1 MIGIYD
7 EPVAVPIID
16 LLDSNMMS
24 QYISAAREQYN
35 QAVQEQKDFAKEFG
49 ELYGPNAN
57 INKQFYDDTR
67 GAVNKGL
74 DYLYQNGIDPIRSA
88 EGRAYIAKIIRERP
102 YAEIANLKAQ
112 NESMKT
118 YQKYRAEAMRN
129 GTYDPDFEK
138 FVLGGKTLESWDPS
152 TDGMW
157 TREAPSKYS
166 SLKDWTSNLFDNMQL
181 EYDDEATKKAGGMY
195 QVYSKSPKKM
205 QQILDSNIKDM
216 SKSELG
222 RYYLNMYGGD
232 IEALKADIIDRNRE
246 YTQVDIRP
254 DQVKLHL
261 NDQQFQANEAAKQ
274 RAFQREMAKQQHE
287 WDMQELEQKN
297 ANEIAKQ
304 QAKGNNKENY
314 NLVADVM
321 TQASSTLQNYFAT
334 NTFGE
339 KNYGSNLGY
348 LSRAQGKAF
357 SNKNFNINNVSFDL
371 PRGGYSAWTG
381 VNKNKLSAN
390 YGYRYSPNEVKGKI
404 LTEGELRT
412 KASSVTTGKTIYKTY
427 TDKLYK
433 NNRILGVTP
442 DETSRNGIAIV
453 GRDGR
458 MHVYQKVTVYT
469 TDGTYRDSS
478 GNKYKFI
485 NGKWKNITTDEN
497 VKDDD
502 EGKALIKSLK
512 KQQGQYTAYQE
523 LPAGDVSFTKKGYTT
538 QKSKNGKTT
547 KKVLD
552 RGNMIPGTEWYDN
565 GGNVTIGD
573 YDTSTH
579 SSKWTNINKTYN
591 QYYK

>member
-1 MIGIYD
+1 MYD

-57 INKQFYDDTR
+57 VNKEFYDITK
-67 GAVNKGL
+67 GAVNRGL
-74 DYLYQNGIDPIRSA
+74 DYLYQNGIDPLRSA

-166 SLKDWTSNLFDNMQL
+166 SLKDWTSNMFDNMQL
-181 EYDDEATKKAGGMY
+181 EYDPELTKQAGGMY
-195 QVYSKSPKKM
+195 EVYSKSPKKM
-205 QQILDSNIKDM
+205 QQILDANIKDM
-216 SKSELG
+216 TKSDLG
-222 RYYLNMYGGD
+222 KYYLNMYGGD
-232 IEALKADIIDRNRE
+232 IEALKADIINRNRE
-246 YTQVDIRP
+246 YTQIDRRP

-261 NDQQFQANEAAKQ
+261 NDQQFQSNEAAKQ

-287 WDMQELEQKN
+287 WDMEELEQKN

-304 QAKGNNKENY
+304 AAKGNDKQNY

-321 TQASSTLQNYFAT
+321 SQASSTLQNYFAT

-357 SNKNFNINNVSFDL
+357 SNKSFNINNVSFDL

-404 LTEGELRT
+404 LTEDELRT
-412 KASSVTTGKTIYKTY
+412 KASSFTTGKTIYNTY

-433 NNRILGVTP
+433 NSRILGVTP

-469 TDGTYRDSS
+469 TDGTSRDSS

-485 NGKWKNITTDEN
+485 DGKWKNITTNNKLGTSDE
-497 VKDDD
+497 D
-502 EGKALIKSLK
+502 KALIKSLK
-512 KQQGQYTAYQE
+512 KQQGHYTAYQE
-523 LPAGDVSFTKKGYTT
+523 LPAGDVSFTKKSYTK
-538 QKSKNGKTT
+538 QKGENGKAT

-552 RGNMIPGTEWYDN
+552 KGKMIPGTEWYDN

>member
-1 MIGIYD
+1 MYD

-35 QAVQEQKDFAKEFG
+35 QAIQDQKEFAKEFG

-57 INKQFYDDTR
+57 INKQFYEQTR

-152 TDGMW
+152 TDGIW

-304 QAKGNNKENY
+304 AAKGNNKENY

-433 NNRILGVTP
+433 NSRILGVTP

-565 GGNVTIGD
+565 GGNVTIND
-573 YDTSTH
+573 YDASTH

>member
-1 MIGIYD
+1 MYD

-35 QAVQEQKDFAKEFG
+35 QAIQDQKEFAKEFG
-49 ELYGPNAN
+49 ELYGPNVN
-57 INKQFYDDTR
+57 INKQFYDITR
-67 GAVNKGL
+67 GAVNRGL
-74 DYLYQNGIDPIRSA
+74 DYLYQNGIDPLRSA

-222 RYYLNMYGGD
+222 RYYINMYGGD

-433 NNRILGVTP
+433 NSRILGVTP

-565 GGNVTIGD
+565 GGNVTIND
-573 YDTSTH
+573 YDASTH

>member
-1 MIGIYD
+1 MYD

-16 LLDSNMMS
+16 LLDSSMMS

-35 QAVQEQKDFAKEFG
+35 QAVQDQKEFAKEFG

-57 INKQFYDDTR
+57 INKQFYDITK

-74 DYLYQNGIDPIRSA
+74 DYLYQNGIDPLRSA

-112 NESMKT
+112 NEAMKT
-118 YQKYRAEAMRN
+118 YQRYRAEAMRN

-138 FVLGGKTLESWDPS
+138 FALGGKTLESWDPS

-181 EYDDEATKKAGGMY
+181 EYDPELTKQAGGLY

-205 QQILDSNIKDM
+205 QQILDANIKDM
-216 SKSELG
+216 TKSDLG
-222 RYYLNMYGGD
+222 KYYLNMYGGD
-232 IEALKADIIDRNRE
+232 IEALKADIINRNRE
-246 YTQVDIRP
+246 YTQVDRRA
-254 DQVKLHL
+254 DQVKVHL
-261 NDQQFQANEAAKQ
+261 NDQAFQAAEAAKQ
-274 RAFQREMAKQQHE
+274 RAFQRELAKQQHE
-287 WDMQELEQKN
+287 WDMEELEQKGK
-297 ANEIAKQ
+297 NEVAKESAKQ
-304 QAKGNNKENY
+304 NKESY

-339 KNYGSNLGY
+339 KNYGNNLGY

-357 SNKNFNINNVSFDL
+357 SNKGFNLNNVSFDL

-381 VNKNKLSAN
+381 VQKNKLN
-390 YGYRYSPNEVKGKI
+390 PTFGYAYNANEVKGKI

-412 KASSVTTGKTIYKTY
+412 KASSVTTGKTIYRTY

-433 NNRILGVTP
+433 KNNILGVTP
-442 DETSRNGIAIV
+442 DESSRNGIAII

-469 TDGTYRDSS
+469 TDGTSRDSS
-478 GNKYKFI
+478 GNKYKFVD
-485 NGKWKNITTDEN
+485 GKWKNITTGKDLSDTDE
-497 VKDDD
+497 D
-502 EGKALIKSLK
+502 KALIKSLK
-512 KQQGQYTAYQE
+512 RQRGHYSAYQE
-523 LPAGDVSFTKKGYTT
+523 LPAGDVSFTKKSYTT
-538 QKSKNGKTT
+538 QKNKNGKTT
-547 KKVLD
+547 KKVID
-552 RGNMIPGTEWYDN
+552 RGKVIPGTEWYNN
-565 GGNVTIGD
+565 GGNVSIDG

>member
-1 MIGIYD
+1 MYD

-35 QAVQEQKDFAKEFG
+35 QAVQDQKEFAKEFG

-57 INKQFYDDTR
+57 INKQFYEQTR

-74 DYLYQNGIDPIRSA
+74 DYLYQNGIDPLRSA

-118 YQKYRAEAMRN
+118 YQRYRAEAMRN

-138 FVLGGKTLESWDPS
+138 FVLGGKTLETWDPS
-152 TDGMW
+152 TDGIW

-357 SNKNFNINNVSFDL
+357 SNKSFNINNVSFDL

-547 KKVLD
+547 KKILD

-565 GGNVTIGD
+565 GGNVTIND
-573 YDTSTH
+573 YDASTH

>member
-118 YQKYRAEAMRN
+118 YQRYRAEAMRN

-157 TREAPSKYS
+157 TKEAPSKYS

-433 NNRILGVTP
+433 NSRILGVTP

-565 GGNVTIGD
+565 GGNVTIND
-573 YDTSTH
+573 YDASTH

>member
-1 MIGIYD
+1 MYD

-16 LLDSNMMS
+16 LLDSSMMS

-35 QAVQEQKDFAKEFG
+35 QAVQDQKEFAKEFG

-57 INKQFYDDTR
+57 VNKEFYDITR

-74 DYLYQNGIDPIRSA
+74 DYLYQNGIDPVRSA

-138 FVLGGKTLESWDPS
+138 FALGGKTLETWDPS

-181 EYDDEATKKAGGMY
+181 EYDPELTKQAGGLY

-205 QQILDSNIKDM
+205 QQILDANIKDM
-216 SKSELG
+216 TKSDLG

-232 IEALKADIIDRNRE
+232 INALKADIINRNRE
-246 YTQVDIRP
+246 YTQVDRRA
-254 DQVKLHL
+254 DQVKVHL
-261 NDQQFQANEAAKQ
+261 NDQQFQANEADKQ
-274 RAFQREMAKQQHE
+274 RAFQR
-287 WDMQELEQKN
+287 DM
-297 ANEIAKQ
+297 
-304 QAKGNNKENY
+304 AKGNGEGSKDGY

-321 TQASSTLQNYFAT
+321 SQASSTLQNYFST
-334 NTFGE
+334 HTFGE
-339 KNYGSNLGY
+339 KNYGNNLGY

-357 SNKNFNINNVSFDL
+357 SNKGFNLNDVSFDL

-381 VNKNKLSAN
+381 VQKNKLNPSF
-390 YGYRYSPNEVKGKI
+390 GYAYNANEVKGKI
-404 LTEGELRT
+404 LTEGELRI
-412 KASSVTTGKTIYKTY
+412 KASSIKTGKNVYRTY

-433 NNRILGVTP
+433 KNNILGVTP
-442 DETSRNGIAIV
+442 DESSRNGIAIV

-458 MHVYQKVTVYT
+458 MHLYQKVTVYT
-469 TDGTYRDSS
+469 TDGTSRDSS
-478 GNKYKFI
+478 GK
-485 NGKWKNITTDEN
+485 
-497 VKDDD
+497 
-502 EGKALIKSLK
+502 K
-512 KQQGQYTAYQE
+512 KQRGRYSAYQE
-523 LPAGDVSFTKKGYTT
+523 LPAGDVSFTKKSYTT
-538 QKSKNGKTT
+538 QKNENGKTT
-547 KKVLD
+547 KKVVN
-552 RGNMIPGTEWYDN
+552 RGNVIPGTEWYDN
-565 GGNVTIGD
+565 GGNVTIGS

-579 SSKWTNINKTYN
+579 SSKWTNINKVYN

>member
-1 MIGIYD
+1 MYD

-35 QAVQEQKDFAKEFG
+35 QAIQDQKEFAKEFG

-57 INKQFYDDTR
+57 VNKQFYDITR

-152 TDGMW
+152 TDGIW

-304 QAKGNNKENY
+304 AAKGNNKENY

-433 NNRILGVTP
+433 NSRILGVTP

-565 GGNVTIGD
+565 GGNVTIND
-573 YDTSTH
+573 YDASTH

>member
-35 QAVQEQKDFAKEFG
+35 QAVQDQKEFAKEFG

-57 INKQFYDDTR
+57 INKQFYEQTR

-157 TREAPSKYS
+157 TKEAPSKYS

-433 NNRILGVTP
+433 NSRILGVTP

-565 GGNVTIGD
+565 GGNVTIND
-573 YDTSTH
+573 YDASTH

>member
-1 MIGIYD
+1 MYD

-35 QAVQEQKDFAKEFG
+35 QAVQDQKEFAKEFG

-57 INKQFYDDTR
+57 INKQFYEQTR

-74 DYLYQNGIDPIRSA
+74 DYLYQNGIDPLRSA

-118 YQKYRAEAMRN
+118 YQRYRAEAMRN

-157 TREAPSKYS
+157 TKEAPSKYS

-433 NNRILGVTP
+433 NSRILGVTP

-565 GGNVTIGD
+565 GGNVTIND
-573 YDTSTH
+573 YDASTH

>member
-1 MIGIYD
+1 MYD
-7 EPVAVPIID
+7 EPVAVPILDI
-16 LLDSNMMS
+16 LDSGMMS

-35 QAVQEQKDFAKEFG
+35 QALQEQKDFAKEFG
-49 ELYGPNAN
+49 ELYGPNSN
-57 INKQFYDDTR
+57 INKQFYDATR

-74 DYLYQNGIDPIRSA
+74 DYLYQNGIDPLRSA

-112 NESMKT
+112 NEAMKT
-118 YQKYRAEAMRN
+118 YQRYRAEAMRN

-138 FVLGGKTLESWDPS
+138 FALGGKTLESWDPS

-181 EYDDEATKKAGGMY
+181 EYDPELTKQAGGMY

-205 QQILDSNIKDM
+205 QQILDANIKDM
-216 SKSELG
+216 VKSDLG
-222 RYYLNMYGGD
+222 RYYLDMYGGNID
-232 IEALKADIIDRNRE
+232 ALKADIINRNRE
-246 YTQVDIRP
+246 YTQIDKRP
-254 DQVKLHL
+254 DQVQIHL

-274 RAFQREMAKQQHE
+274 RAFQRELAKQQHE
-287 WDMQELEQKN
+287 WDMEELEQKGK
-297 ANEIAKQ
+297 NEVAKENAKQ
-304 QAKGNNKENY
+304 NKGSY

-339 KNYGSNLGY
+339 KNYGNNLGY
-348 LSRAQGKAF
+348 LSRAQGRAF
-357 SNKNFNINNVSFDL
+357 SNKKFNINNVSFDL

-381 VNKNKLSAN
+381 VQKNKLN
-390 YGYRYSPNEVKGKI
+390 PTFGYAYNANEVKGKI
-404 LTEGELRT
+404 LTEDELRT
-412 KASSVTTGKTIYKTY
+412 KASSVVTGKTVYRTY

-433 NNRILGVTP
+433 KNNILGVTP
-442 DETSRNGIAIV
+442 DESSRNGIAIV

-458 MHVYQKVTVYT
+458 MHIYQKVTVYT
-469 TDGTYRDSS
+469 TDGTSRDSS
-478 GNKYKFI
+478 GNKYKFV
-485 NGKWKNITTDEN
+485 NGEWVNLTTGKSVKNNT
-497 VKDDD
+497 D

-512 KQQGQYTAYQE
+512 KQRGQYSAYQE
-523 LPAGDVSFTKKGYTT
+523 LPAGDVSFTKKSYTT
-538 QKSKNGKTT
+538 QKNKNGKTT
-547 KKVLD
+547 KKVVD
-552 RGNMIPGTEWYDN
+552 RGNIIPGTEWYDN

-573 YDTSTH
+573 YDASIH
-579 SSKWTNINKTYN
+579 SSKWTNINKSYN

>member
-1 MIGIYD
+1 MIGMYD

-35 QAVQEQKDFAKEFG
+35 QAVQDQKEFAKEFG

-57 INKQFYDDTR
+57 INKQFYDQTR

-74 DYLYQNGIDPIRSA
+74 DYLYQNGIDPLRSA

-152 TDGMW
+152 TDGIW

-181 EYDDEATKKAGGMY
+181 EYDPELTKQAGGMY

-205 QQILDSNIKDM
+205 QQILDANIKDM
-216 SKSELG
+216 TKSDLG
-222 RYYLNMYGGD
+222 KYYLDMYGGD
-232 IEALKADIIDRNRE
+232 IDALKNDIINRNRE
-246 YTQVDIRP
+246 YTQVDRRP
-254 DQVKLHL
+254 DQVKIHL
-261 NDQQFQANEAAKQ
+261 NDQQFQANEAAKN
-274 RAFQREMAKQQHE
+274 RAFQREQANQEHNWRME
-287 WDMQELEQKN
+287 ELE
-297 ANEIAKQ
+297 AKLQ
-304 QAKGNNKENY
+304 NDLAKESAKSEGKSNY
-314 NLVADVM
+314 NLVGDVM

-339 KNYGSNLGY
+339 KNYGNNLGY
-348 LSRAQGKAF
+348 LVRAQGRAF
-357 SNKNFNINNVSFDL
+357 SSKNFNINDVSFDL

-381 VNKNKLSAN
+381 VNKNKLNAN
-390 YGYRYSPNEVKGKI
+390 YGYNYNANEVKGKI
-404 LTEGELRT
+404 LTEGELRI
-412 KASSVTTGKTIYKTY
+412 KASSGITGRTKNKTY

-433 NNRILGVTP
+433 GGNVLGVTP
-442 DETSRNGIAIV
+442 DESSRNGISIV
-453 GRDGR
+453 GADGR

-469 TDGTYRDSS
+469 TDGTSRDSS
-478 GNKYKFI
+478 GNKYKFVD
-485 NGKWKNITTDEN
+485 GKWKNITTNKELTNSDE
-497 VKDDD
+497 D
-502 EGKALIKSLK
+502 KALIKSLK
-512 KQQGQYTAYQE
+512 KQQSHYTAYQE
-523 LPAGDVSFTKKGYTT
+523 LPAGDVSFTKKSYTY
-538 QKSKNGKTT
+538 KKDKNGN
-547 KKVLD
+547 KVKYVKD
-552 RGNMIPGTEWYDN
+552 KGKVIPGTEWYDN
-565 GGNVTIGD
+565 GGSVTIND
-573 YDTSTH
+573 YDASKH

>member
-1 MIGIYD
+1 MYD

-16 LLDSNMMS
+16 LLDSSMMS

-35 QAVQEQKDFAKEFG
+35 QALQEQKEFAKEFG

-57 INKQFYDDTR
+57 LNKEFYDITR

-74 DYLYQNGIDPIRSA
+74 DYLYQNGIDPLRSA
-88 EGRAYIAKIIRERP
+88 EGRAYIQKIIRERP

-112 NESMKT
+112 NEAMKT
-118 YQKYRAEAMRN
+118 YQRYRAEAMRN

-138 FVLGGKTLESWDPS
+138 FSLGGKTLETWDPS

-181 EYDDEATKKAGGMY
+181 EYDPELTKQAGGLY

-205 QQILDSNIKDM
+205 QQILDANINDM
-216 SKSELG
+216 TKSDLG

-232 IEALKADIIDRNRE
+232 IDALKADIINRNRE
-246 YTQVDIRP
+246 YTQVDMRP
-254 DQVKLHL
+254 DQVKVHL
-261 NDQQFQANEAAKQ
+261 NDQNFQANEAAKQ

-287 WDMQELEQKN
+287 WDMEELAQKN

-304 QAKGNNKENY
+304 AAKGNGKSSKQDY

-321 TQASSTLQNYFAT
+321 TQASSTLQNYG
-334 NTFGE
+334 N
-339 KNYGSNLGY
+339 NLGY

-357 SNKNFNINNVSFDL
+357 SNKGFNLNDVSFDL

-381 VNKNKLSAN
+381 INKNKLSAN
-390 YGYRYSPNEVKGKI
+390 YGYKYSPNEIKGKI

-412 KASSVTTGKTIYKTY
+412 KASSITTGKTVYKTY

-433 NNRILGVTP
+433 NNRILGITP
-442 DETSRNGIAIV
+442 DESSRNGIAII

-458 MHVYQKVTVYT
+458 MHLYQKVTVYT
-469 TDGTYRDSS
+469 TDGTSIDSS

-485 NGKWKNITTDEN
+485 DGKWKNITTNND
-497 VKDDD
+497 VSDDD
-502 EGKALIKSLK
+502 KGKAIIKSLK
-512 KQQGQYTAYQE
+512 KQQGHYTAYQE
-523 LPAGDVSFTKKGYTT
+523 LPAGDVSFAKKSYTI

-547 KKVLD
+547 KDVLD
-552 RGNMIPGTEWYDN
+552 KGKVIPGTEWYDN
-565 GGNVTIGD
+565 GGNVTIDG

>member
-1 MIGIYD
+1 MYD

-35 QAVQEQKDFAKEFG
+35 QAVQDQKEFAKEFG

-57 INKQFYDDTR
+57 INKQFYEQTR

-118 YQKYRAEAMRN
+118 YQRYRAEAMRN

-157 TREAPSKYS
+157 TKEAPSKYS

-433 NNRILGVTP
+433 NSRILGVTP

-552 RGNMIPGTEWYDN
+552 RGKMIPGTEWYDN
-565 GGNVTIGD
+565 GGNVTIND
-573 YDTSTH
+573 YDASTH

>member
-1 MIGIYD
+1 MYD

-16 LLDSNMMS
+16 LLDSSMMS

-35 QAVQEQKDFAKEFG
+35 QAIQDQKEFAKEFG

-57 INKQFYDDTR
+57 INKQFYEQTR

-74 DYLYQNGIDPIRSA
+74 DYLYQNGIDPLRSA

-152 TDGMW
+152 TDGIW

-216 SKSELG
+216 TKSELG

-433 NNRILGVTP
+433 NSRILGVTP

-538 QKSKNGKTT
+538 QKSNNGKTT

-565 GGNVTIGD
+565 GGNVTIND
-573 YDTSTH
+573 YDASTH

>member
-1 MIGIYD
+1 MYD

-16 LLDSNMMS
+16 LLDSSMMS

-35 QAVQEQKDFAKEFG
+35 QAVQDQKEFAKEFG

-57 INKQFYDDTR
+57 VNKQFYDITR

-118 YQKYRAEAMRN
+118 YQRYRAEAMRN

-138 FVLGGKTLESWDPS
+138 FVLGGKTLETWDPS

-205 QQILDSNIKDM
+205 KQILDSNIKDM

-222 RYYLNMYGGD
+222 RYYLNMYDGD

-357 SNKNFNINNVSFDL
+357 SNKSFNINNVSFDL

-433 NNRILGVTP
+433 NSRILGVTP

-538 QKSKNGKTT
+538 QKNKNGKTT

-565 GGNVTIGD
+565 GGNVTIND
-573 YDTSTH
+573 YDASTH

>member
-1 MIGIYD
+1 MIGMYD
-7 EPVAVPIID
+7 EPVAVPILD
-16 LLDSNMMS
+16 VLDSGMMS

-57 INKQFYDDTR
+57 VNKQFYDITK

-74 DYLYQNGIDPIRSA
+74 DYLYQNGIDPLRSA

-118 YQKYRAEAMRN
+118 YQRYRAEAMRN

-138 FVLGGKTLESWDPS
+138 FALGGKTLESWDPS

-181 EYDDEATKKAGGMY
+181 EYDPELTKQAGGLY

-205 QQILDSNIKDM
+205 QQILDANIKDM
-216 SKSELG
+216 AKSELG

-232 IEALKADIIDRNRE
+232 IDALKADIINRNRE
-246 YTQVDIRP
+246 YTQVDKRP
-254 DQVKLHL
+254 DQVQIHL
-261 NDQQFQANEAAKQ
+261 NDQDFQANEAAKQ
-274 RAFQREMAKQQHE
+274 RSFQREMAKQQHE
-287 WDMQELEQKN
+287 WDMEELEQKYN
-297 ANEIAKQ
+297 YETAKQ
-304 QAKGNNKENY
+304 AAKGNSKDGY
-314 NLVADVM
+314 NLVGDVM
-321 TQASSTLQNYFAT
+321 SQASSTLQNYFAT
-334 NTFGE
+334 HTFGE
-339 KNYGSNLGY
+339 KNYGNNLGY
-348 LSRAQGKAF
+348 LLRAQGRAF
-357 SNKNFNINNVSFDL
+357 SNKKFNINDVSFDL

-381 VNKNKLSAN
+381 VNKNKLNVN
-390 YGYRYSPNEVKGKI
+390 YGYNYSSNEVKGKI
-404 LTEGELRT
+404 LTEGELRI
-412 KASSVTTGKTIYKTY
+412 KASSAITGRTKNKTY

-433 NNRILGVTP
+433 GGHILGVTP
-442 DETSRNGIAIV
+442 DESSRNGIAIV
-453 GRDGR
+453 GNDGR
-458 MHVYQKVTVYT
+458 MHLYQKVTVYT
-469 TDGTYRDSS
+469 TDGTSRDSS
-478 GNKYKFI
+478 GNKYKLV
-485 NGKWKNITTDEN
+485 NGKWKNITTGKDVEN
-497 VKDDD
+497 TD

-512 KQQGQYTAYQE
+512 KQRGHYTAYQE
-523 LPAGDVSFTKKGYTT
+523 LPAGDVSFTKKSHVI
-538 QKSKNGKTT
+538 QKSKNGKVT
-547 KKVLD
+547 KKVIN
-552 RGNMIPGTEWYDN
+552 RGKIIPGTEWYDN
-565 GGNVTIGD
+565 GGNVTIND

>member
-118 YQKYRAEAMRN
+118 YQRYRAEAMRN

-157 TREAPSKYS
+157 TKEAPSKYS

-254 DQVKLHL
+254 DQVKLHI

-357 SNKNFNINNVSFDL
+357 SNKSFNINNVSFDL

-433 NNRILGVTP
+433 NSRILGVTP

-538 QKSKNGKTT
+538 QKNKNGKTT

-565 GGNVTIGD
+565 GGNVTIND
-573 YDTSTH
+573 YDASTH

>member
-1 MIGIYD
+1 MYD

-16 LLDSNMMS
+16 LLDSSMMS

-35 QAVQEQKDFAKEFG
+35 QAIQDQKEFAKEFG

-57 INKQFYDDTR
+57 INKQFYEQTR

-74 DYLYQNGIDPIRSA
+74 DYLYQNGIDPLRSA

-152 TDGMW
+152 TDGIW

-181 EYDDEATKKAGGMY
+181 EYDDEATKKTGGMY

-216 SKSELG
+216 TKSELG

-246 YTQVDIRP
+246 YTQVDRRP

-304 QAKGNNKENY
+304 AAKGNNKENY

-357 SNKNFNINNVSFDL
+357 SNKSFNINNVSFDL

-433 NNRILGVTP
+433 NSRILGVTP

-538 QKSKNGKTT
+538 QKSNNGKTT

-565 GGNVTIGD
+565 GGNVTIND
-573 YDTSTH
+573 YDASTH

>member
-1 MIGIYD
+1 MYD

-35 QAVQEQKDFAKEFG
+35 QAVQDQKEFAKEFG

-57 INKQFYDDTR
+57 INKQFYEQTR
-67 GAVNKGL
+67 GVVNKGL
-74 DYLYQNGIDPIRSA
+74 DYLYQNGIDPLRSA

-195 QVYSKSPKKM
+195 QIYSKSDKKM
-205 QQILDSNIKDM
+205 KQILDSNMKDM
-216 SKSELG
+216 AKSELG

-246 YTQVDIRP
+246 YTQVDRRP

-287 WDMQELEQKN
+287 WDMQKLEQKY
-297 ANEIAKQ
+297 AYEIAKQ
-304 QAKGNNKENY
+304 AAKGNGKENY

-357 SNKNFNINNVSFDL
+357 SNKSFNINNVSFDL

-433 NNRILGVTP
+433 NSRILGVTP

-497 VKDDD
+497 VKDDN

-512 KQQGQYTAYQE
+512 KRQGQYTAYQE
-523 LPAGDVSFTKKGYTT
+523 LPAGDVSFIKKGYTT
-538 QKSKNGKTT
+538 QKSNNGKTT

-552 RGNMIPGTEWYDN
+552 RGNVIPGTEWYDN
-565 GGNVTIGD
+565 GGSVTIND
-573 YDTSTH
+573 YDASTH

>member
-1 MIGIYD
+1 MIGMYD
-7 EPVAVPIID
+7 EPVAVPILD
-16 LLDSNMMS
+16 VLDSGMMS

-57 INKQFYDDTR
+57 VNKQFYDITK

-74 DYLYQNGIDPIRSA
+74 DYLYQNGIDPLRSA

-138 FVLGGKTLESWDPS
+138 FALGGKTLESWDPS

-181 EYDDEATKKAGGMY
+181 EYDPELTKQAGGLY

-205 QQILDSNIKDM
+205 QQILDANIKDM
-216 SKSELG
+216 AKSELG

-232 IEALKADIIDRNRE
+232 IDALKADIINRNRE
-246 YTQVDIRP
+246 YTQVDKRP
-254 DQVKLHL
+254 DQVQIHL
-261 NDQQFQANEAAKQ
+261 NDQDFQANEAAKQ
-274 RAFQREMAKQQHE
+274 RSFQREMAKQQHE
-287 WDMQELEQKN
+287 WDMEELEQKYN
-297 ANEIAKQ
+297 YETAKQ
-304 QAKGNNKENY
+304 AAKGNSKDGY
-314 NLVADVM
+314 NLVGDVM
-321 TQASSTLQNYFAT
+321 SQASSTLQNYFAT
-334 NTFGE
+334 HTFGE
-339 KNYGSNLGY
+339 KNYGNNLGY
-348 LSRAQGKAF
+348 LLRAQGRAF
-357 SNKNFNINNVSFDL
+357 SNKKFNINDVSFDL

-381 VNKNKLSAN
+381 VNKNKLNVN
-390 YGYRYSPNEVKGKI
+390 YGYNYSSNEVKGKI
-404 LTEGELRT
+404 LTEGELRI
-412 KASSVTTGKTIYKTY
+412 KASSAITGRTKNKTY

-433 NNRILGVTP
+433 GGHILGVTP
-442 DETSRNGIAIV
+442 DESSRNGIAIV
-453 GRDGR
+453 GNDGR
-458 MHVYQKVTVYT
+458 MHLYQKVTVYT
-469 TDGTYRDSS
+469 TDGTSRDSS
-478 GNKYKFI
+478 GNKYKLV
-485 NGKWKNITTDEN
+485 NGKWKNITTGKDVEN
-497 VKDDD
+497 TD

-512 KQQGQYTAYQE
+512 KQRGHYTAYQE
-523 LPAGDVSFTKKGYTT
+523 LPAGDVSFTKKSHVI
-538 QKSKNGKTT
+538 QKSKNGKVT
-547 KKVLD
+547 KKVIN
-552 RGNMIPGTEWYDN
+552 RGKIIPGTEWYDN
-565 GGNVTIGD
+565 GGNVTIND

>member
-1 MIGIYD
+1 MIGMYD

-57 INKQFYDDTR
+57 INKQFYEQTR

-74 DYLYQNGIDPIRSA
+74 DYLYQNGIDPLRSA

-138 FVLGGKTLESWDPS
+138 FVLGGKTLETWDPS

-246 YTQVDIRP
+246 YTQVDRRP

-304 QAKGNNKENY
+304 AAKGNNKENY

-433 NNRILGVTP
+433 NSRILGVTP

-547 KKVLD
+547 KKILD

-565 GGNVTIGD
+565 GGNVTIND
-573 YDTSTH
+573 YDASTH

>member
-1 MIGIYD
+1 MIGMYD
-7 EPVAVPIID
+7 ESVAVPIID

-138 FVLGGKTLESWDPS
+138 FVLGGKTLETWDPS

-216 SKSELG
+216 IKSELG
-222 RYYLNMYGGD
+222 RYYINMYGGD

-246 YTQVDIRP
+246 YTQVDRRP

-357 SNKNFNINNVSFDL
+357 SNKSFNINNVSFDL

-433 NNRILGVTP
+433 NSRILGVTP

-538 QKSKNGKTT
+538 QKRKNGKTT

-552 RGNMIPGTEWYDN
+552 RGNIIPGTEWYDN

>member
-35 QAVQEQKDFAKEFG
+35 QAIQEQKDFAKEFG

-118 YQKYRAEAMRN
+118 YQRYRAEAMRN

-138 FVLGGKTLESWDPS
+138 FVLGGKTLETWDPS

-216 SKSELG
+216 IKSELG

-357 SNKNFNINNVSFDL
+357 SNKSFNINNVSFDL

-565 GGNVTIGD
+565 GGNVTIND
-573 YDTSTH
+573 YDASTH